1 MKIIFLI
8 ATLTLIFICLSPG
21 MVLAG
26 PAPVGGIGSVTAP
39 TGQDLDIA
47 NILTLV
53 LNIIWQ
59 VSVTVTIIFFLLAG
73 FKFLTAKGDPH
84 ELGVAR
90 NFVIWGS
97 LGVIIII
104 LAFSIIAIIK
114 NTFNLT

>member
-1 MKIIFLI
+1 MKKIFFL
-8 ATLTLIFICLSPG
+8 ATLTLVFICLSPG

-26 PAPVGGIGSVTAP
+26 PAPGGIGSVTAP
-39 TGQDLDIA
+39 TGQDLDIS

-90 NFVIWGS
+90 NFVIWGA

-114 NTFNLT
+114 NTFGLT